1 VSFVIS
7 SLNPL
12 RNFCDYS
19 GNVGGCARL
28 HRRKASWFME
38 AAALQV
44 EGSMA
49 EFHFE
54 MGQGQG

>member
-1 VSFVIS
+1 M
-7 SLNPL
+7 
-12 RNFCDYS
+12 
-19 GNVGGCARL
+19 

-54 MGQGQG
+54 MGQGQGRCRQNVAPVPV